1 MTMGYTVLVS
11 ITYFVGPIR
20 FAPFGILMVKKLIIV
35 HVLLTITYIIYLG
48 FPHMYRR
55 LNMYL

>member
-1 MTMGYTVLVS
+1 VS

-48 FPHMYRR
+48 FPQMYRR